1 MRVFHV
7 FGQCPECAQ
16 PGNLAV
22 HRTIRR
28 NAIGLKDACPLRLI
42 EAVSLGHAG
51 SLAIGVWLHLRKP
64 TYRAKLATR
73 TNRCWIILYLSCDGV
88 GELNEF

>member
-1 MRVFHV
+1 VSANDASFSRRPKRCDV

-28 NAIGLKDACPLRLI
+28 NAIGLEDACPLRLI
-42 EAVSLGHAG
+42 EVVSLGHAG

-64 TYRAKLATR
+64 TYRDKKWQHQPT
-73 TNRCWIILYLSCDGV
+73 GV
-88 GELNEF
+88 